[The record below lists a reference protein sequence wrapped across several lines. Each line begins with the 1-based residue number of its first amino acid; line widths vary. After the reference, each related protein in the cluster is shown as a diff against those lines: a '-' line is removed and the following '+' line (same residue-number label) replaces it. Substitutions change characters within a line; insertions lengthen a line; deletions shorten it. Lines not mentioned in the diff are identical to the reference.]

1 MGSSAVRDINCRS
14 CFSDY
19 YFNYDIKGCIK
30 GKYQQMR
37 NIWERRAGFANKD
50 GER

>member
-1 MGSSAVRDINCRS
+1 MRDISCRS

-30 GKYQQMR
+30 GKYQQR
-37 NIWERRAGFANKD
+37 GNKWERGTGFANEG
-50 GER
+50 GEGQLRG